1 MTTTTTAT
9 TSTTTTTT
17 TSTTTTT
24 TTSTTAAREKE
35 IANGFYSSTVSTVSF
50 SEMKNLFVS
59 RRVSFSSFRI
69 NREKFQPKASK
80 GFKQLRVTRHL
91 RMLGFL
97 IVTAGHCRT
106 VPTLTI
112 PLHCWKVF
120 SASLSIT
127 LCDAISADSANKI
140 KAAIS
145 LWAPLT

>member
-24 TTSTTAAREKE
+24 TTSTTAAREKG

-59 RRVSFSSFRI
+59 QRVSFSSFRI

-97 IVTAGHCRT
+97 IV
-106 VPTLTI
+106 
-112 PLHCWKVF
+112 
-120 SASLSIT
+120 
-127 LCDAISADSANKI
+127 SADTVG
-140 KAAIS
+140 
-145 LWAPLT
+145 LLQPLRFLCTVGKYLVPVLASPCAMLS